1 MLTKNEIQDIE
12 KVISFSEHS
21 RIILLRENARKI
33 TSQEGE
39 FLNFRKP
46 LMSVGLSLFN
56 LLEEHLKQVRIFNA
70 SSSFS

>member
-1 MLTKNEIQDIE
+1 MLTKNEIQYIE
-12 KVISFSEHS
+12 KEISFIEHS

-33 TSQEGE
+33 TSPEGK
-39 FLNFRKP
+39 FLNFCKP
-46 LMSVGLSLFN
+46 LMSVGSSLFN